1 MPARQIRSR
10 EEHTRMWERVTGDSA
25 RERTVTALREQITEE
40 ENIRQFTDYIE
51 EVKDLLSSDLWGN
64 IFLNC
69 SKNEVLIF
77 WLLYRKKEVNM
88 SEIAEYIHV
97 PLNTATGIVG
107 RMEKSGLIDRTRS
120 EQDKRIVLI
129 RFSEKGQAQ
138 FNRLI
143 AELMSYMTKIL
154 SAFTPEELRLMEGM
168 MAKVKDVLKDE
179 KKKEEKET
187 ATKVRRI
194 TIE

>member
-1 MPARQIRSR
+1 MTR
-10 EEHTRMWERVTGDSA
+10 EEM
-25 RERTVTALREQITEE
+25 TAAEE
-40 ENIRQFTDYIE
+40 GLKQFTDYIE
-51 EVKDLLSSDLWGN
+51 EIKELLSSDLWGN

-107 RMEKSGLIDRTRS
+107 RMEKSGLVERTRS
-120 EQDKRIVLI
+120 EEDKRIVLI
-129 RFSEKGQAQ
+129 RFSHKGMTQ
-138 FNRLI
+138 FQRLVG
-143 AELMSYMTKIL
+143 ELMTYAMQIL
-154 SAFTPEELRLMEGM
+154 GALTPEEQKLLESM
-168 MAKVKDVLKDE
+168 MTKVKEVLKQE
-179 KKKEEKET
+179 KKKEVIEK
-187 ATKVRRI
+187 KVRRI

>member
-1 MPARQIRSR
+1 MAKK
-10 EEHTRMWERVTGDSA
+10 E
-25 RERTVTALREQITEE
+25 
-40 ENIRQFTDYIE
+40 QFTAEAGLQQLTGYIE
-51 EVKDLLSSDLWGN
+51 EIKDLLSADLWGN

-77 WLLYRKKEVNM
+77 WLLYRKREVNM

-107 RMEKSGLIDRTRS
+107 RMEKSGLIERTRS

-129 RFSEKGQAQ
+129 RFSDKGMAQ
-138 FNRLI
+138 FKRLI
-143 AELMSYMTKIL
+143 SELMSYGMEVLGSLTSDELKLLESMMT
-154 SAFTPEELRLMEGM
+154 
-168 MAKVKDVLKDE
+168 KVKDVLKQQ
-179 KKKEEKET
+179 KKKENT
-187 ATKVRRI
+187 AKKVRRI

>member
-1 MPARQIRSR
+1 MALKEQN
-10 EEHTRMWERVTGDSA
+10 SA
-25 RERTVTALREQITEE
+25 E
-40 ENIRQFTDYIE
+40 ENFKQFTDYIDE
-51 EVKDLLSSDLWGN
+51 IKELLSSDLWEN

-77 WLLYRKKEVNM
+77 WLLYQKKEVNM

-107 RMEKSGLIDRTRS
+107 RMEKGGLIERTRS
-120 EQDKRIVLI
+120 NQDKRIVLI
-129 RFSEKGQAQ
+129 RFSEKGLKQ

-143 AELMSYMTKIL
+143 VKLMSYMTEIL
-154 SAFTPEELRLMEGM
+154 SAFTPEEMKLMESM
-168 MAKVKDVLKDE
+168 MAKVKDVLKNE
-179 KKKEEKET
+179 KKKEETTVK
-187 ATKVRRI
+187 KVRRI

>member
-1 MPARQIRSR
+1 MILKEYNSP
-10 EEHTRMWERVTGDSA
+10 
-25 RERTVTALREQITEE
+25 E
-40 ENIRQFTDYIE
+40 ENFIQFTDYIE
-51 EVKDLLSSDLWGN
+51 EVKELLSSDLWGN

-97 PLNTATGIVG
+97 PLNTATGIVS
-107 RMEKSGLIDRTRS
+107 RMEKSGLVERMRS

-129 RFSEKGQAQ
+129 RFSSKGLAQ

-143 AELMSYMTKIL
+143 GQLMGYMADIL
-154 SAFTPEELRLMEGM
+154 SEFSPEEMKLLESM
-168 MAKVKDVLKDE
+168 MSKVKNVLKNE
-179 KKKEEKET
+179 KKKEENEK
-187 ATKVRRI
+187 KVRKI
-194 TIE
+194 IIE

>member
-1 MPARQIRSR
+1 MSFK
-10 EEHTRMWERVTGDSA
+10 
-25 RERTVTALREQITEE
+25 EQNSVE
-40 ENIRQFTDYIE
+40 ENFRQFTDYID
-51 EVKDLLSSDLWGN
+51 EVKELLSSDLWGN

-77 WLLYRKKEVNM
+77 WLLYQKKEVNM

-97 PLNTATGIVG
+97 PLNTATGIVS
-107 RMEKSGLIDRTRS
+107 RMEKGGLIERTRS
-120 EQDKRIVLI
+120 DQDKRIVLI
-129 RFSEKGQAQ
+129 RFSEKGLKQ

-143 AELMSYMTKIL
+143 AELMRYMTKIL
-154 SAFTPEELRLMEGM
+154 SVFTPEELSLMESM

-179 KKKEEKET
+179 KKKDELET
-187 ATKVRRI
+187 PKKVRRI

>member
-1 MPARQIRSR
+1 MTGKEQFTA
-10 EEHTRMWERVTGDSA
+10 EEG
-25 RERTVTALREQITEE
+25 LQKL
-40 ENIRQFTDYIE
+40 TDYIDE
-51 EVKDLLSSDLWGN
+51 IKDLLSSDLWGN

-107 RMEKSGLIDRTRS
+107 RMEKSGLIERARS
-120 EQDKRIVLI
+120 ELDKRIVLI
-129 RFSEKGQAQ
+129 RFSAKGLAQ
-138 FNRLI
+138 FQRLI
-143 AELMSYMTKIL
+143 GELMHYASGIL
-154 SAFTPEELRLMEGM
+154 RVLTPEEMRLLESM
-168 MAKVKDVLKDE
+168 MDKARDVLKQE
-179 KKKEEKET
+179 KKKEETGK
-187 ATKVRRI
+187 KVRRI

>member
-1 MPARQIRSR
+1 MVLKEINSP
-10 EEHTRMWERVTGDSA
+10 
-25 RERTVTALREQITEE
+25 E
-40 ENIRQFTDYIE
+40 ENFRQFTDYIE
-51 EVKDLLSSDLWGN
+51 EVKELLSSDLWGN

-97 PLNTATGIVG
+97 PLNTATGIVS
-107 RMEKSGLIDRTRS
+107 RMEKSGLVERMRS

-129 RFSEKGQAQ
+129 RFSSKGLAQ

-143 AELMSYMTKIL
+143 GQLMGYMADIL
-154 SAFTPEELRLMEGM
+154 SEFSTEEMKLLESM
-168 MAKVKDVLKDE
+168 MSKVKNVLKNE
-179 KKKEEKET
+179 KKKEENEK
-187 ATKVRRI
+187 KVRKI
-194 TIE
+194 IIE

>member
-1 MPARQIRSR
+1 MGLKEQN
-10 EEHTRMWERVTGDSA
+10 SA
-25 RERTVTALREQITEE
+25 E
-40 ENIRQFTDYIE
+40 ENFRQFTDYIDE
-51 EVKDLLSSDLWGN
+51 IKELLSSDLWGN

-77 WLLYRKKEVNM
+77 WLLYQKKEVNM

-107 RMEKSGLIDRTRS
+107 RMEKGGLIERTRS

-154 SAFTPEELRLMEGM
+154 SEFTPEELKLMEGM
-168 MAKVKDVLKDE
+168 MAKVKDVLKNE
-179 KKKEEKET
+179 KKKEEKDT
-187 ATKVRRI
+187 VTKVRRI
-194 TIE
+194 TID

>member
-1 MPARQIRSR
+1 MTRKEHFTTEDGLRQ
-10 EEHTRMWERVTGDSA
+10 
-25 RERTVTALREQITEE
+25 L
-40 ENIRQFTDYIE
+40 TDYIDE
-51 EVKDLLSSDLWGN
+51 IKDLLSSDLWGN

-107 RMEKSGLIDRTRS
+107 RMEKSGLIERMRS
-120 EQDKRIVLI
+120 EQDKRVVLI
-129 RFSEKGQAQ
+129 RFSGKGLAQ
-138 FNRLI
+138 FQRLI
-143 AELMSYMTKIL
+143 GELMRYASGIL
-154 SAFTPEELRLMEGM
+154 STFSPEEMRLLESMMTRTKEVLRR
-168 MAKVKDVLKDE
+168 E
-179 KKKEEKET
+179 KKREAAEK
-187 ATKVRRI
+187 KVRRI

>member
-1 MPARQIRSR
+1 MNPKEQMTADDSFRQ
-10 EEHTRMWERVTGDSA
+10 
-25 RERTVTALREQITEE
+25 L
-40 ENIRQFTDYIE
+40 TDYIDE
-51 EVKDLLSSDLWGN
+51 IKDLLSSDLWGN

-77 WLLYRKKEVNM
+77 WLLYKQKEVNM

-107 RMEKSGLIDRTRS
+107 RMEKSGLIERTRS

-129 RFSEKGQAQ
+129 RFTDRGMTQ
-138 FNRLI
+138 FQRLI
-143 AELMSYMTKIL
+143 SELMGYVAKIL
-154 SAFTPEELRLMEGM
+154 SSFTPEEMKLMESM
-168 MAKVKDVLKDE
+168 MTKVRDVLKQE
-179 KKKEEKET
+179 KVKEEKP
-187 ATKVRRI
+187 AQVRRI